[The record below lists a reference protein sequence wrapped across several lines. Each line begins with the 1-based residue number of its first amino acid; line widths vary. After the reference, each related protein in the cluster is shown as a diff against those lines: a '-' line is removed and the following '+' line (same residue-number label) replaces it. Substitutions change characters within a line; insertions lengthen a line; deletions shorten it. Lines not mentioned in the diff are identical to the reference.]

1 MRTGKRLNIKDEQI
15 RLTSFYCKWIS
26 AGTGLLSMMAAKA
39 LQETFPLCTLN
50 ADKPITACE
59 SFLPMFQLA
68 RKVISLNG
76 LSSFVH
82 LVHKRSDE
90 MDMGSDMASQAD
102 ILVKLACL

>member
-1 MRTGKRLNIKDEQI
+1 
-15 RLTSFYCKWIS
+15 
-26 AGTGLLSMMAAKA
+26 MMAAKA
-39 LQETFPLCTLN
+39 LQETFPPCTLN

-68 RKVISLNG
+68 RKVISLSG

-90 MDMGSDMASQAD
+90 MDIGSDMASQAD
-102 ILVKLACL
+102 ILVKLSCLRHIFCAKKLFDCIYHNHGNICKSIQS